1 MSKVLKDAG
10 ITDVDNIEKYT
21 LRQEGDNDVLKV
33 YYKKAPNE
41 FFARSTKYKY
51 PREKKRI
58 TIDSGTN
65 RSEDIWEIN
74 PIVSS
79 VVDELDR
86 ITHREV
92 IVVDTKKK
100 ILKDLRHLEKVV
112 ANKIAEIERDLET
125 LTENQR

>member
-1 MSKVLKDAG
+1 MNNILQDAG
-10 ITDVDNIEKYT
+10 ISDADNIEKYS

-33 YYKKAPNE
+33 YYKKVGNE
-41 FFARSTKYKY
+41 FFARSTKFKF
-51 PREKKRI
+51 PRERKTI
-58 TIDSGTN
+58 TVDSGTN
-65 RSEDIWEIN
+65 RKEEISEIN
-74 PIVSS
+74 PVVSA

>member
-1 MSKVLKDAG
+1 MSNILKDAG
-10 ITDVDNIEKYT
+10 ITDVENIEKYT
-21 LRQEGDNDVLKV
+21 LRQEGDNDVLKI

-41 FFARSTKYKY
+41 FFARSAKYKY

-65 RSEDIWEIN
+65 RKEDIWEIN
-74 PIVSS
+74 PVVSS